1 MTTTITTGLLVLHG
15 NRAELLGEAVFEWLR
30 RQPLAPLEEEIFL
43 VQSNGVAEWLKMTLA
58 EQNGI
63 CAATRVELPGRFLW
77 RSYRQL
83 LGREAVPAQSRLDKL
98 PLTWG
103 LMRLLPELMAR
114 PGFEPL
120 AGFLRLGGMERR
132 LQLASALADLFDQYQ
147 VYRSDWLEAWGA
159 GHDVLP
165 RLPGEDA
172 RSAQALPPDQRWQA
186 ALWRELQAPLSPT
199 ERASSRPQLHQRFV
213 AALQAGQALQGAT
226 QSPLARRVILFGM
239 THVPMQTLQA
249 LAALSEH
256 CQVVLAI
263 PNPCRY
269 HWADIMDGRE
279 LLHSERRRQ
288 PLRQG
293 LDLAALSLEDMHAH
307 AHPLLASWGRQGRD
321 FVRQLDAFDDALQA
335 QARFQV
341 NKVDLFD
348 ESPGESLLSQVQA
361 HIRDLTPLAE
371 HPHPA
376 LAPDDRSIV
385 FHIAHSAQREV
396 EILHDQLL
404 ALLAQAQ
411 GSLSPRDI
419 VVMVPDIESFAPA
432 IRSVFGQFGFGARS
446 SDKRFIPYDIAD
458 LKERANN
465 PLLVALEWL
474 LRLPQQRCRLSELQA
489 LLEVPAIAARF
500 GLSPDDLPRLSQW
513 MEGAGIRWGLGL
525 EQRVEMGLAACGEQ
539 NSLTFGL
546 RRILLGYA
554 AGEGPAF
561 QGIQPYAEV
570 GGLSAGLAGSLADLA
585 GALDAWWQQVAEAA
599 TPAIWAERGRQL
611 LADFFLASN
620 ENESLTLAAL
630 QSSLS
635 AWLEVCALAGFE
647 DAIDLAVL
655 REAWLEGLD
664 APTLNRRFKAGGVT
678 FCSLMPMRAVPFEV
692 VCLLGMNDVD
702 YPRRASRSDFDLMG
716 LPGLARPGDRSR
728 RDDDRQLML
737 EALLS
742 ARTKLYISWS
752 GRSVRDNSEQP
763 PSVLVSQ
770 LRDYLQ
776 AGWSEDVLKPLTTEH
791 PLQPFSRR
799 YFESNQNGALFT
811 HAREWR
817 DAHATSLVALQV
829 DAADQNLQVSAAEDA
844 VAEAPPALTVSALA
858 AFLKNPVK
866 AFFKQRLL
874 VQFDEQALAAED
886 DEVFSVAGLLEYSML
901 RELLD
906 ELLVGLHAEQDL
918 PARVAAY
925 TARLRRAGRLPMAE
939 QGLRVE
945 RKLVATLT
953 PMLQGWLALQ
963 ALYPL
968 AAPKELLRFPF
979 ETASA
984 AQAGPVFEDWLAD
997 LQCQALG
1004 GQRVWLGLTT
1014 SRLCSNEKTQ
1024 AVHPERLLEA
1034 WVRQL
1039 AACACGVPLRGVLI
1053 GKDATVTFE
1062 PLPLE
1067 QAQALLGELLSAWG
1081 QGMDGADAP
1090 LPLALS
1096 TGLAWVGD
1104 KGSKEDCALVYEGGP
1119 FRNAAER
1126 DEPCLAR
1133 LYPDFAALSADG
1145 RFESY
1150 AQALYGP
1157 FHQWVLSSA
1166 KLELHQAAS
1175 LLEAT
1180 SA

>member
-1 MTTTITTGLLVLHG
+1 MTTTITPGLLVLHG

-30 RQPLAPLEEEIFL
+30 RQPLDPLEEEIFL

-58 EQNGI
+58 EASGI

-103 LMRLLPELMAR
+103 LMRLLPELMER

-147 VYRSDWLEAWGA
+147 VYRSDWLAAWGA
-159 GHDVLP
+159 GQDVLP
-165 RLPGEDA
+165 RSLDEDA
-172 RSAQALPPDQRWQA
+172 RSAQALPPDQAWQA
-186 ALWRELQAPLSPT
+186 ALWRELQAPLSET

-213 AALQAGQALQGAT
+213 AALQDGQAPHGARE
-226 QSPLARRVILFGM
+226 SPLARRVILFGM

-279 LLHSERRRQ
+279 LLRAERRRQ

-293 LDLAALSLEDMHAH
+293 LDLATLSLEEMHAH

-321 FVRQLDAFDDALQA
+321 FVRQLDVFDDVLQA
-335 QARFQV
+335 QERFQV
-341 NKVDLFD
+341 SKVDLFD
-348 ESPGESLLSQVQA
+348 EAPGKSLLAQVQA

-371 HPHPA
+371 HPRPA
-376 LAPDDRSIV
+376 LAPDDYSIV

-404 ALLAQAQ
+404 TLLAQAG
-411 GSLSPRDI
+411 GSITPRDI
-419 VVMVPDIESFAPA
+419 VVMVPDIEAFAPA

-500 GLSPDDLPRLSQW
+500 GLDLDDLPRLNQW
-513 MEGAGIRWGLGL
+513 MEGAGIRWGLGA
-525 EQRVEMGLAACGEQ
+525 EQRAEMGLGACGEQ
-539 NSLTFGL
+539 NSLVFGL
-546 RRILLGYA
+546 RRILLGYGS
-554 AGEGPAF
+554 GEGPAF

-585 GALDAWWQQVAEAA
+585 AALDAWWQLIAEGA
-599 TPAIWAERGRQL
+599 TPAVWAERCRAL
-611 LADFFLASN
+611 LADFFSASS
-620 ENESLTLAAL
+620 EADSLVLAAAAAGL
-630 QSSLS
+630 N

-647 DAIDLAVL
+647 EAIELAVV
-655 REAWLEGLD
+655 REAWLESLD

-692 VCLLGMNDVD
+692 VCLLGMNDGD

-742 ARTKLYISWS
+742 ARAKLYISWS

-776 AGWSEDVLKPLTTEH
+776 AGWHKDVLQRLSTEH

-799 YFESNQNGALFT
+799 YFEATQPGLFT

-817 DAHATSLVALQV
+817 DAHVQLQT
-829 DAADQNLQVSAAEDA
+829 ADGLEP
-844 VAEAPPALTVSALA
+844 APPADERAESPSPLNVSSLA

-874 VQFDEQALAAED
+874 VQFDSQALAAED
-886 DEVFSVAGLLEYSML
+886 DEAFAVAGLLEYSML
-901 RELLD
+901 RNLLD
-906 ELLVGLHAEQDL
+906 ELLVGLNTEQDL
-918 PARVAAY
+918 PERVAAY
-925 TARLRRAGRLPMAE
+925 TARLRRAGNLPMAE

-953 PMLQGWLALQ
+953 PMLQAWLALQ
-963 ALYPL
+963 TLYPL
-968 AAPKELLRFPF
+968 AAPKDLLRFPF
-979 ETASA
+979 DATEEATEDGA
-984 AQAGPVFEDWLAD
+984 AVFEDWLAD
-997 LQCQALG
+997 VRCQELG
-1004 GQRVWLGLTT
+1004 GQRVWIELTS
-1014 SRLCSNEKTQ
+1014 SRLCLNEKTQ
-1024 AVHPERLLEA
+1024 AVQPERLLEA
-1034 WVRQL
+1034 WVRLL
-1039 AACACGVPLRGVLI
+1039 AASACGVTLRGVLV
-1053 GKDATVTFE
+1053 GKDATVTLE
-1062 PLPLE
+1062 PLPHD
-1067 QAQALLGELLSAWG
+1067 QAQALLSDLLLAWSE
-1081 QGMDGADAP
+1081 GMHGGMNGANAP

-1096 TGLAWVGD
+1096 TGLALLSGKGD
-1104 KGSKEDCALVYEGGP
+1104 AALVYEGG
-1119 FRNAAER
+1119 FRSDGEGE
-1126 DEPCLAR
+1126 EPCLAR
-1133 LYPDFAALSADG
+1133 LFPDFAALSADG
-1145 RFESY
+1145 RFEVL
-1150 AQALYGP
+1150 ARRLYEP
-1157 FHQWVLSSA
+1157 FQQWVKSCA
-1166 KLELHQAAS
+1166 KLELHQAAN
-1175 LLEAT
+1175 LLEA
-1180 SA
+1180 AQA